1 MTGPTR
7 RRRMPRAQREQ
18 QMLEVAEAVF
28 AERGFAA
35 ASMDEIAERVG
46 VSKPMLYEYFHSKE
60 GLLLACVAQARA
72 ELREV
77 TERAVEGSTDAR
89 AALRSGL
96 RAFFVFARERR
107 QGWSLLRHELAL
119 IGTSASEALEATRR
133 QQTDLIAKL
142 MARLLRCRGGSAG
155 ARRRGRTG
163 GGRERAPGDLVRKAR
178 RGDTR
183 SGDGSRHGSAVVR
196 PGSSR
201 SVIRRLRSWLLHLV
215 VTHRTFPPR
224 TCHAE
229 FC

>member
-7 RRRMPRAQREQ
+7 RKRMPRAQREK

-35 ASMDEIAERVG
+35 ASMDDIADRVG
-46 VSKPMLYEYFHSKE
+46 VSKPMLYEYFNSKE

-77 TERAVEGSTDAR
+77 TERAVAGHSGAR
-89 AALRSGL
+89 EALQSGL

-119 IGTSASEALEATRR
+119 IGTSASEALEDTRR

-142 MARLLRCRGGSAG
+142 MG
-155 ARRRGRTG
+155 
-163 GGRERAPGDLVRKAR
+163 EYFGDETSHAALEA
-178 RGDTR
+178 T
-183 SGDGSRHGSAVVR
+183 AE
-196 PGSSR
+196 
-201 SVIRRLRSWLLHLV
+201 LV
-215 VTHRTFPPR
+215 VGACERLAIWCEQHDEVTPDTATALAMEVLWSGLAGR
-224 TCHAE
+224 AG
-229 FC
+229 

>member
-7 RRRMPRAQREQ
+7 RKRMPRAQREQ
-18 QMLEVAEAVF
+18 QMLEVAESVF

-46 VSKPMLYEYFHSKE
+46 VSKPMLYEYFNSKE

-77 TERAVEGSTDAR
+77 TERAVAGRTNAR
-89 AALRSGL
+89 DALRSGL

-119 IGTSASEALEATRR
+119 IGTSASDALEATRR

-142 MARLLRCRGGSAG
+142 MSEYFDTGADHLLLQA
-155 ARRRGRTG
+155 AA
-163 GGRERAPGDLVRKAR
+163 E
-178 RGDTR
+178 
-183 SGDGSRHGSAVVR
+183 
-196 PGSSR
+196 
-201 SVIRRLRSWLLHLV
+201 LV
-215 VTHRTFPPR
+215 VGASERLAIWCEQHDEVTPEMATDLAMEILWSGLGLR
-224 TCHAE
+224 AQ
-229 FC
+229 

>member
-7 RRRMPRAQREQ
+7 RKRMPRAQREQ

-46 VSKPMLYEYFHSKE
+46 VSKPMLYEYFNSKE

-77 TERAVEGSTDAR
+77 TERAVAGQTDAR
-89 AALRSGL
+89 EALRSGL

-119 IGTSASEALEATRR
+119 IGTSASDALEDTRR

-142 MARLLRCRGGSAG
+142 MAQYFDAGEAGHLLLEAT
-155 ARRRGRTG
+155 A
-163 GGRERAPGDLVRKAR
+163 E
-178 RGDTR
+178 
-183 SGDGSRHGSAVVR
+183 
-196 PGSSR
+196 
-201 SVIRRLRSWLLHLV
+201 LV
-215 VTHRTFPPR
+215 VGACERLAIWCEQHDEVTPDLATDLAMEVLWTGLGLRTQ
-224 TCHAE
+224 
-229 FC
+229 

>member
-1 MTGPTR
+1 
-7 RRRMPRAQREQ
+7 
-18 QMLEVAEAVF
+18 MLEVAEAVF

-142 MARLLRCRGGSAG
+142 MARYFDAG
-155 ARRRGRTG
+155 AG
-163 GGRERAPGDLVRKAR
+163 ALVLDA
-178 RGDTR
+178 
-183 SGDGSRHGSAVVR
+183 AAE
-196 PGSSR
+196 
-201 SVIRRLRSWLLHLV
+201 LV
-215 VTHRTFPPR
+215 VGASERLAIWCEKHDEVTPDLATDLAMEVLWSGLAPR
-224 TCHAE
+224 AQ
-229 FC
+229 